1 MRIAVLVGN
10 IGFDSQKRT
19 INGILDKA
27 LLDQTNVCVFICDGG
42 HDEERSEYG
51 DGEYNIF
58 TLPDFTK
65 YDGVILSSDTIHNP
79 EIVEHIVNKI
89 REANVPCVDLSANN
103 PEFMHVEMENTVGIT
118 EITQHLITQHH
129 AGNIY
134 FISGPSNSDAA
145 NMRLKA
151 YQDTMAVNRLGWDK
165 EHIYYGD
172 YSFESGMKAAS
183 KFLSEARSLP
193 DAIIAA
199 NDEMAVGVVMTLK
212 EAGYRV
218 PEDIIVT
225 GYDDSS
231 IAKYN
236 HPCLTTVRRGEYEAG
251 NAAYTKIAA
260 VLRGEEVEQYTVIQ
274 GQPVFAESC
283 GCETKYGNN
292 SVELQ
297 ERFIRGY
304 INSQRNLEIL
314 NSTFAEFTGVT
325 DFNEFLDSLEQHIR
339 YMGIKYFYLCMCS
352 DTDEYQDEIRRIS
365 EGEEQGRDTSAYSD
379 EIWIPFAYEDGEVT
393 SYGHFH
399 RSELL
404 PEECK
409 MKHKGSLC
417 VAMPLHFQNYCFG
430 YCVTGNFRA
439 AIDDQFSQTFMLN
452 LDNTLETIRQHDIMA
467 AMSKRLR
474 HSWAYDE
481 LTGVY
486 SRKAFC
492 DKAGKL
498 VEEAHREKKA
508 VGVIFADIDEVKEVN
523 ASYGYEEGDV
533 LVKAMSFAVEQTL
546 APGEIMERFGADEFV
561 LLKVGCDEEQM
572 HRHVARIQ
580 TAIDHY
586 NLVSVRPC
594 QLCASIGYYLEEDAA
609 QMELNELIQKAN
621 ETMYRGK
628 KTKKMARAEQ
638 AEI

>member
-1 MRIAVLVGN
+1 MRIAVLIGN
-10 IGFDSQKRT
+10 VGFDSQKRV

-42 HDEERSEYG
+42 HYEDLTNYS

-58 TLPDFTK
+58 KLPDFAQ
-65 YDGVILSSDTIHNP
+65 YDGVILSSDTIHDP
-79 EIVEHIVNKI
+79 EIVDYIVNKI
-89 REANVPCVDLSANN
+89 KEADVPCVDLSANN
-103 PEFMHVEMENTVGIT
+103 PEFMHVEMENTIGIT
-118 EITQHLITQHH
+118 EITQHLITKHH

-134 FISGPSNSDAA
+134 FISGPSNSDVA

-172 YSFESGMKAAS
+172 YSFESGMKATS

-199 NDEMAVGVVMTLK
+199 NDEMAVGAVLTLK
-212 EAGYRV
+212 TAGYRV

-251 NAAYTKIAA
+251 NVAYTKILAA
-260 VLRGEEVEQYTVIQ
+260 LRGEKTEQYTVIQ

-283 GCETKYGNN
+283 GCETEYGN
-292 SVELQ
+292 SGVELQ
-297 ERFIRGY
+297 EKYIRGY

-314 NSTFAEFTGVT
+314 NNTFAEFTGVA
-325 DFNEFLDSLEQHIR
+325 DFNEFLDCLEQHIR
-339 YMGIKYFYLCMCS
+339 YMGTKYFYLCMCS
-352 DTDEYQDEIRRIS
+352 DADEYQDEIRRIT
-365 EGEEQGRDTSAYSD
+365 EGEGPLRDTSTYSD
-379 EIWIPFAYEDGEVT
+379 QIWIPFAYEDGEIT

-399 RSELL
+399 KSELL
-404 PEECK
+404 PQECK
-409 MKHKGSLC
+409 IKNKSSLC
-417 VAMPLHFQNYCFG
+417 VVMPLHFQNYCFG
-430 YCVTGNFRA
+430 YCVTGNYRA

-452 LDNTLETIRQHDIMA
+452 LDNALETIRRHDIMA
-467 AMSKRLR
+467 AMAKRLS
-474 HSWAYDE
+474 HGWAYDE

-486 SRKAFC
+486 SGKAFR
-492 DKAGKL
+492 DKAGRIM
-498 VEEAHREKKA
+498 EEAHKEGKT
-508 VGVIFADIDEVKEVN
+508 VGVIFADIDELKEVN
-523 ASYGYEEGDV
+523 ISYGHEEGDV
-533 LVKAMSFAVEQTL
+533 LVKAMSFAMEQTL
-546 APGEIMERFGADEFV
+546 APEEIMERLGSDEFV
-561 LLKVGCDEEQM
+561 ILKTGCDEEQIQKHIM
-572 HRHVARIQ
+572 RIQ
-580 TAIDHY
+580 TAIDYY
-586 NLVSVRPC
+586 NMVSIRPC
-594 QLCASIGYYLEEDAA
+594 PLCASVGYWLEEDSANIDLS
-609 QMELNELIQKAN
+609 ELVQKAN
-621 ETMYRGK
+621 ENMYRSK